1 MSQTYN
7 LTWVKFKKTLKYW
20 SKYHHP
26 SHSGGVKSSLS
37 ALWVSFVV
45 YTSSCQSINMFSPF
59 TLLTCAHLYV
69 IMLVLGYSLTS
80 NIVYKSIAITFSK
93 VLLII
98 SKINIHACVYLHTC
112 VSACVSACVSVCACV
127 CRHSSEAKAKR
138 MAVILLAVSWLLY
151 FQLLKTEIKSKT
163 FKFLPP

>member
-20 SKYHHP
+20 SKHHHP

-45 YTSSCQSINMFSPF
+45 YTTSYQSINMFSPF

-69 IMLVLGYSLTS
+69 IMLVLGCSLTS

-112 VSACVSACVSVCACV
+112 VCLHVCLCVHACADIAQRQRQKEWRWS
-127 CRHSSEAKAKR
+127 
-138 MAVILLAVSWLLY
+138 Y
-151 FQLLKTEIKSKT
+151 
-163 FKFLPP
+163 